1 MADDD
6 KQPDK
11 RPRPQFGEL
20 APEGWVWHPPADQNR
35 LDTSR
40 PLDDAQPADPSA
52 PGASGRY
59 GEQRP
64 SAPAHPSTPHP
75 STTPPSAPHP
85 STTHPSTTHPPAGPP
100 YLGQQY
106 PPPESP
112 QAAPTQLKRAAPRW
126 NIGWTIA
133 LLIVGFLGMSYS
145 IGVINAFPAAIQL
158 VHANQNLGDYVAAPS
173 VAGIL
178 TIGSIAM
185 GAIWVISA
193 GITAW
198 LLVLRKL
205 SFYVPLIAGIIAF
218 IALFV
223 VLSIVIS
230 TDPALLN
237 FYSGIAPATPAPTP

>member
-20 APEGWVWHPPADQNR
+20 APEGWVWHPPADQSR

-40 PLDDAQPADPSA
+40 PLDDAQPAEPSA
-52 PGASGRY
+52 AGRSSRY

-64 SAPAHPSTPHP
+64 DAPAHPSAAHP
-75 STTPPSAPHP
+75 STAQP
-85 STTHPSTTHPPAGPP
+85 STPYHPAGPSST
-100 YLGQQY
+100 GQHY
-106 PPPESP
+106 PPPEGLP
-112 QAAPTQLKRAAPRW
+112 ALPAQLKRAAPRW

-133 LLIVGFLGMSYS
+133 LLVVGFLGMSYS
-145 IGVINAFPAAIQL
+145 IGVLNAFPAAIQL
-158 VHANQNLGDYVAAPS
+158 VHSNENLGDYTPAPS
-173 VAGIL
+173 VPGIL
-178 TIGSIAM
+178 TVGSIVM

-198 LLVLRKL
+198 LLALRRL

-223 VLSIVIS
+223 FLSIVIS

-237 FYSGIAPATPAPTP
+237 FYSGITPAVTSTPAPTP